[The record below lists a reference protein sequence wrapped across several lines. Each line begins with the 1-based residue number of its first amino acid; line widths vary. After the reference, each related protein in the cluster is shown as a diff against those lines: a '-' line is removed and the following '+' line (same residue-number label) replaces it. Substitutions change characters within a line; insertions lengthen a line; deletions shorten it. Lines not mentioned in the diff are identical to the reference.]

1 MSLAF
6 TSQTLPTGR
15 DSMSPDSISAIVGAA
30 SADSISPIAKIDRI
44 KTPLFVIHG
53 KNDPRVPYTEAEQ
66 VVEALRQRKAV
77 VEYKLF
83 DDEGHGISKL
93 KNRLELYPL
102 VADFLDKYMK

>member
-1 MSLAF
+1 
-6 TSQTLPTGR
+6 
-15 DSMSPDSISAIVGAA
+15 
-30 SADSISPIAKIDRI
+30 
-44 KTPLFVIHG
+44 
-53 KNDPRVPYTEAEQ
+53 
-66 VVEALRQRKAV
+66 LRNRKAT

>member
-1 MSLAF
+1 LGNF
-6 TSQTLPTGR
+6 FEKHIGL
-15 DSMSPDSISAIVGAA
+15 SPPPARSRIRTARPRHRIFEKNI
-30 SADSISPIAKIDRI
+30 ADCKVDRI

-66 VVEALRQRKAV
+66 IVKVLKDKGAI
-77 VEYKLF
+77 VEYKLY

>member
-1 MSLAF
+1 M
-6 TSQTLPTGR
+6 GR
-15 DSMSPDSISAIVGAA
+15 AIVHIYL
-30 SADSISPIAKIDRI
+30 SHNDIDPTH

-66 VVEALRQRKAV
+66 VVKALKDKGAI
-77 VEYKLF
+77 VEYKLY

-93 KNRLELYPL
+93 KNRLDLYPR